1 MYVFIRVDGLDTR
14 AQRSA
19 MRLLHISDLHIGKQV
34 NEFPMLDDQRFMLE
48 RILDIIRTRKIDA
61 LLIAGD
67 IYDRSAPSADA
78 VACVD
83 WFLSAVAKTG
93 AACIAIP
100 GNHDSAERVAYAS
113 DLLAKNGIHLSPAY
127 NGEIAH
133 VALEDEH
140 GPVMFW
146 LFPFLKPALVRPFFP
161 DEEIVTYTDALR
173 LVADS
178 CPLDSSMRNVALTH
192 QFITYGG
199 TQPDRT
205 DSELS
210 LGGVDNVD
218 VSVFNAFDYVAIGHV
233 HRPQRI
239 GRDTARYSGS
249 ILKYSASEI
258 DYPKSAPLITL
269 GAKGSVDIE
278 LIPLEP
284 LHDMRQVRGPL
295 AELVSD
301 ETTADLSQSDREDY
315 LHVVLTDA
323 FPPVDALST
332 LRSVYK
338 NVMSISYDNARSES
352 NAAHD
357 AEEETDL
364 EQLSPIELFARF
376 YETQNGKPLTQAQSK
391 LAADALENNEE
402 DR

>member
-1 MYVFIRVDGLDTR
+1 
-14 AQRSA
+14 
-19 MRLLHISDLHIGKQV
+19 MRLLHISDLHIGKLV
-34 NEFPMLDDQRFMLE
+34 NEFSMLDDQRFMLE
-48 RILDIIRTRKIDA
+48 RILDIIRARKVDV

-83 WFLSAVAKTG
+83 WFLSAIAKTG

-113 DLLAKNGIHLSPAY
+113 DLLAENGVHLAPVY
-127 NGEIAH
+127 DGEIAH
-133 VALEDEH
+133 IGLEDEH

-161 DEEIVTYTDALR
+161 SEEIATYTDALR
-173 LVADS
+173 LVVDS
-178 CPLDSSMRNVALTH
+178 CPLDPTMRNVALTH
-192 QFITYGG
+192 QFVTYGA
-199 TQPDRT
+199 TYPDRT

-218 VSVFNAFDYVAIGHV
+218 VSVFDAFDYVAIGHV

-249 ILKYSASEI
+249 LLKYSSSEI
-258 DYPKSAPLITL
+258 DYPKSAPLVTL
-269 GAKGSVDIE
+269 GEKGTVDIE
-278 LIPLEP
+278 LIPFEP
-284 LHDMRQVRGPL
+284 LHDMRRIRGPL
-295 AELVSD
+295 AELVSN
-301 ETTADLSQSDREDY
+301 ETLAGLSQDDREHY

-352 NAAHD
+352 EATRD
-357 AEEETDL
+357 IEEENDL
-364 EQLSPIELFARF
+364 ERLSPIELFARF
-376 YETQNGKPLTQAQSK
+376 YESQNGKPLTQAQSK
-391 LAADALENNEE
+391 LAASALENNEE

>member
-1 MYVFIRVDGLDTR
+1 
-14 AQRSA
+14 
-19 MRLLHISDLHIGKQV
+19 
-34 NEFPMLDDQRFMLE
+34 
-48 RILDIIRTRKIDA
+48 
-61 LLIAGD
+61 
-67 IYDRSAPSADA
+67 
-78 VACVD
+78 
-83 WFLSAVAKTG
+83 
-93 AACIAIP
+93 
-100 GNHDSAERVAYAS
+100 
-113 DLLAKNGIHLSPAY
+113 
-127 NGEIAH
+127 
-133 VALEDEH
+133 
-140 GPVMFW
+140 
-146 LFPFLKPALVRPFFP
+146 
-161 DEEIVTYTDALR
+161 
-173 LVADS
+173 
-178 CPLDSSMRNVALTH
+178 MRNVALTH

-218 VSVFNAFDYVAIGHV
+218 VSVFDAFDYVAIGHV

-338 NVMSISYDNARSES
+338 NVMSISYDNARSEN
-352 NAAHD
+352 NAVHD

-376 YETQNGKPLTQAQSK
+376 YEAQNGKPLTQAQSK

>member
-1 MYVFIRVDGLDTR
+1 
-14 AQRSA
+14 

-48 RILDIIRTRKIDA
+48 RILDIIRTRKVDA

-93 AACIAIP
+93 VACIAVP

-113 DLLAKNGIHLSPAY
+113 GLLAENGVHLAPVY

-133 VALEDEH
+133 IGLEDEH
-140 GPVMFW
+140 GPVVFW
-146 LFPFLKPALVRPFFP
+146 LFPFLKPAIVRPFFP
-161 DEEIVTYTDALR
+161 NEEIATYTDALR
-173 LVADS
+173 LVVDS
-178 CPLDSSMRNVALTH
+178 CPLDSTMRNVALTH
-192 QFITYGG
+192 QFVTYGG

-210 LGGVDNVD
+210 LGGVNNVD
-218 VSVFNAFDYVAIGHV
+218 VGVFDAFDYVAIGHV

-249 ILKYSASEI
+249 LLKYSASEV
-258 DYPKSAPLITL
+258 DHPKSAPLVTL
-269 GAKGSVDIE
+269 GEKGSVDIE

-284 LHDMRQVRGPL
+284 LHDMRRIRGPL
-295 AELVSD
+295 ADLVSD
-301 ETTADLSQSDREDY
+301 ETVAELSQSDRENY

-332 LRSVYK
+332 LRSVYQ

-352 NAAHD
+352 DAAYD
-357 AEEETDL
+357 AEEEENAL
-364 EQLSPIELFARF
+364 ERLSPIELFARF
-376 YETQNGKPLTQAQSK
+376 YESQNGKPLTQNQNK
-391 LAADALENNEE
+391 LAVNALENNEE